1 MSTRIKQGP
10 VESQTAMPPDV
21 PLAPPEVTA
30 TGAAP
35 ITETKENI

>member
-1 MSTRIKQGP
+1 MSTRIKQGA
-10 VESQTAMPPDV
+10 VESQPAMPPAA

-35 ITETKENI
+35 IAEAEENI